1 MPKIG
6 REKER
11 LMTIKNVEVLEN
23 NFLIIFKKYYGNVKL
38 RYNTLNKLLYRLF
51 LMLNLKNPNL
61 YNNRELSWL
70 QFNTRVLKQAQD
82 ESLPLLERLKFLA
95 IYGTNLDEFYMIRV
109 AGLKKLFAAGIIVS
123 GADKLTP
130 LQQLREIRSYLHQ
143 EQQVVEHCRTS
154 ILKKLE
160 DEGVSVKSYDE
171 VSTQDKHK
179 LNQFFNENIYPV
191 IIPIAIDATHPFPHL
206 NNLSFGLI
214 VKLQDLD
221 DESVERFG
229 LIRVPRVLERFV
241 ELENGT
247 YIPIESLVA
256 QHVEDLFPGFTLLKY
271 AAFRVTRNA
280 DIAIEEE
287 EADDFMEI
295 LEEGLKLRRKGEM
308 VRLEVGSNADD
319 EIINF
324 FNRHTNVYKDD
335 IYKFHTYLNLSSLW
349 QIVAN
354 KNFAHL
360 LAAPFKPKILPPFDS
375 NESIFTTLEK
385 QDVLMYHPYE
395 SFDPVVKFIQVAS
408 KDPDVV
414 SIKMTL
420 YRSGTNSP
428 IVQALMN
435 ASESGKQV
443 TVMVELKARFDEE
456 NNLIWAKA
464 LEKSGAHVIYGIKGF
479 KVHAKA
485 TLVTRR
491 KNGKL
496 KQYAHLGTGNYN
508 PSTAKIYTDMS
519 YMTSK
524 DEITNDLTRFFH
536 FLTGFSK
543 KGKLNELYMAPSQ
556 IKPKILS
563 LIHNE
568 TRQGE
573 NGQIIA
579 KINSLVDED
588 VIRALYKASQA
599 GVKIDLIVRGIC
611 CLKPGI
617 EGVSENIR
625 VISILGKYLEH
636 PRTFYFKND
645 ASAVYISSA
654 DWMPRNLVRRIEL
667 LTAIKDETA
676 KNKIL
681 QILQLQCADN
691 ALSHELQSD
700 GSYIKVKN
708 EEENIVHN
716 HRHMEEYVNTIVKA
730 SKKESTSYTANLAT
744 SIFTDIKE

>member
-1 MPKIG
+1 
-6 REKER
+6 
-11 LMTIKNVEVLEN
+11 
-23 NFLIIFKKYYGNVKL
+23 
-38 RYNTLNKLLYRLF
+38 
-51 LMLNLKNPNL
+51 MLNLKNPNL

-109 AGLKKLFAAGIIVS
+109 AGLKKLFSAGIIVS

-130 LQQLREIRSYLHQ
+130 LQQLKEIRSYLHQ
-143 EQQVVEHCRTS
+143 EQQVIEHCRS
-154 ILKKLE
+154 EILKKLE
-160 DEGVSVKSYDE
+160 LEGIFVKTYDQATHNE
-171 VSTQDKHK
+171 QIK
-179 LNQFFNENIYPV
+179 LKKFFNENIYPV

-206 NNLSFGLI
+206 NNLSFGII
-214 VKLQDLD
+214 VKLQDSD

-229 LIRVPRVLERFV
+229 LIRVPRVLDRFI
-241 ELENGT
+241 ELGNGVYVT
-247 YIPIESLVA
+247 IETVVA
-256 QHVEDLFPGFTLLKY
+256 KHVEDLFPGFRLLKF
-271 AAFRVTRNA
+271 ASFRVTRNA
-280 DIAIEEE
+280 DLEIEEE

-308 VRLEVGSNADD
+308 VRLEIGSRSDE

-335 IYKFHTYLNLSSLW
+335 IYKFHSFLNLSSLW
-349 QIVAN
+349 QIVGN
-354 KNFAHL
+354 RDFAHL
-360 LAAPFKPKILPPFDS
+360 LSAPFKPKNLPPLDN
-375 NESIFTTLEK
+375 NEDIFNTLEK
-385 QDVLMYHPYE
+385 QDILMYHPYE
-395 SFDPVVKFIQVAS
+395 SFDPVVKFIQSAS

-428 IVQALMN
+428 IVQALMS

-508 PSTAKIYTDMS
+508 PATAKIYTDMS

-579 KINSLVDED
+579 KVNSLVDDD

-599 GVKIDLIVRGIC
+599 GVKIQLIVRGIC

-617 EGVSENIR
+617 KGVSENIR

-645 ASAVYISSA
+645 AAGLYISSA

-667 LTAIKDETA
+667 LTAIKDEA
-676 KNKIL
+676 AQEKIL
-681 QILQLQCADN
+681 QVLRLQCCDN
-691 ALSHELQSD
+691 QLAHELQSD
-700 GSYIKVKN
+700 GSYIKIKN
-708 EEENIVHN
+708 SNSKTINN
-716 HRHMEEYVNTIVKA
+716 HKLLEDYVNRISKA
-730 SKKESTSYTANLAT
+730 AKKESTNHIANLIS
-744 SIFTDIKE
+744 SIFIDCKE

>member
-1 MPKIG
+1 
-6 REKER
+6 
-11 LMTIKNVEVLEN
+11 
-23 NFLIIFKKYYGNVKL
+23 
-38 RYNTLNKLLYRLF
+38 
-51 LMLNLKNPNL
+51 MLNLKNPDL

-109 AGLKKLFAAGIIVS
+109 AGLKKVFAAGIIVS

-130 LQQLREIRSYLHQ
+130 LQQLREIREYLHQ
-143 EQQVVEHCRTS
+143 EQQVLQHCMNG

-160 DEGVSVKSYDE
+160 PEGIKIKSYDDVNQNE
-171 VSTQDKHK
+171 KNQ
-179 LNQFFNENIYPV
+179 LNRYFKENIYPV
-191 IIPIAIDATHPFPHL
+191 IIPIAVDTTHPFPHL

-214 VKLQDLD
+214 VKLYDCD
-221 DESVERFG
+221 DNSIERFG
-229 LIRVPRVLERFV
+229 IIRVPRVLSRFIQ
-241 ELENGT
+241 LDNAT

-256 QHVEDLFPGFTLLKY
+256 QHVDELFPGYSLIKY
-271 AAFRVTRNA
+271 ASFRVTRNA
-280 DIAIEEE
+280 DMEIEDE

-308 VRLEVGSNADD
+308 VRLEIGSDSD
-319 EIINF
+319 EEIINF
-324 FNRHTNVYKDD
+324 FNRHTNVDNED
-335 IYKFHTYLNLSSLW
+335 IYKSHTFLNLSSLW
-349 QIVAN
+349 QIVGN
-354 KNFAHL
+354 KDFAHL
-360 LAAPFKPKILPPFDS
+360 LPAPFKPKTLPPLEGS
-375 NESIFTTLEK
+375 ENIFATLEK
-385 QDVLMYHPYE
+385 EDVLLYHPYE
-395 SFDPVVKFIQVAS
+395 SFEPVVKFIQTAS
-408 KDPDVV
+408 KDPNVV

-491 KNGKL
+491 TNGKL

-508 PSTAKIYTDMS
+508 PATSKIYTDMS

-563 LIHNE
+563 LIQNE
-568 TRQGE
+568 ARKGKD
-573 NGQIIA
+573 GQIIA
-579 KINSLVDED
+579 KVNSLVDED

-599 GVKIDLIVRGIC
+599 GAKIDLIVRGIC

-617 EGVSENIR
+617 KDVSENIR
-625 VISILGKYLEH
+625 VISVLGKYLEH

-645 ASAVYISSA
+645 ASQVYISSA

-667 LTAIKDETA
+667 LTAIKDEA
-676 KNKIL
+676 SRNKII
-681 QILQLQCADN
+681 QILKLQCSDN
-691 ALSHELQSD
+691 VLSHELQSD
-700 GSYIKVKN
+700 GSYVKIKR
-708 EEENIVHN
+708 ENTKSINN
-716 HRHMEEYVNTIVKA
+716 HKLLEDFVNRVSKA
-730 SKKESTSYTANLAT
+730 TKKDTATTVQQLAARLFIES
-744 SIFTDIKE
+744 

>member
-1 MPKIG
+1 
-6 REKER
+6 
-11 LMTIKNVEVLEN
+11 
-23 NFLIIFKKYYGNVKL
+23 
-38 RYNTLNKLLYRLF
+38 
-51 LMLNLKNPNL
+51 MLNLKNPNL

-109 AGLKKLFAAGIIVS
+109 AGLKKLFSAGIIVS

-130 LQQLREIRSYLHQ
+130 LQQLREIRTYLHQ
-143 EQQVVEHCRTS
+143 EQQVVEHCRIS
-154 ILKKLE
+154 IIKKLE
-160 DEGVSVKSYDE
+160 DEGMHVKRYSE
-171 VSTQDKHK
+171 VTTQEQSK
-179 LNQFFNENIYPV
+179 LNKFFDENIYPV

-214 VKLQDLD
+214 VKLQDCD
-221 DESVERFG
+221 DTTVERFG
-229 LIRVPRVLERFV
+229 LIRVPRVLSRFI
-241 ELENGT
+241 ELGDGT

-256 QHVEDLFPGFTLLKY
+256 QRVEELFPGFTLLKY
-271 AAFRVTRNA
+271 ASFRVTRNA
-280 DIAIEEE
+280 DLAIEEE

-324 FNRHTNVYKDD
+324 FNKHTNVFKDD
-335 IYKFHTYLNLSSLW
+335 IYKFSTSLNLSSLW
-349 QIVAN
+349 QIVGN

-360 LAAPFKPKILPPFDS
+360 LSAPFKPKNLPPFDT
-375 NESIFTTLEK
+375 NENIFTTLEK

-395 SFDPVVKFIQVAS
+395 SFEPVVKFIQTAS

-443 TVMVELKARFDEE
+443 TVMVELQARFDEE

-464 LEKSGAHVIYGIKGF
+464 LEKAGAHVIYGIKGF

-485 TLVTRR
+485 ALVTRR

-508 PSTAKIYTDMS
+508 PATAKIYTDMS

-524 DEITNDLTRFFH
+524 DDITNDLTRFFH

-543 KGKLNELYMAPSQ
+543 KGKLNELYMAPAQ

-573 NGQIIA
+573 NGEIIA
-579 KINSLVDED
+579 KVNSLVDED

-599 GVKIDLIVRGIC
+599 VVKIQLIVRGIC

-645 ASAVYISSA
+645 AASLYISSA

-667 LTAIKDETA
+667 LTAIKDPVAQE
-676 KNKIL
+676 KIL
-681 QILQLQCADN
+681 QILKLQCCDN
-691 ALSHELQSD
+691 QLAHELQSD
-700 GSYIKVKN
+700 GSYVKIKTNTKSIN
-708 EEENIVHN
+708 N
-716 HRHMEEYVNTIVKA
+716 HKLLEDYVNRIVKA
-730 SKKESTSYTANLAT
+730 TKKESASFIANLAS
-744 SIFTDIKE
+744 SIFIDCKE

>member
-1 MPKIG
+1 
-6 REKER
+6 
-11 LMTIKNVEVLEN
+11 MTI
-23 NFLIIFKKYYGNVKL
+23 
-38 RYNTLNKLLYRLF
+38 
-51 LMLNLKNPNL
+51 NLKNPNL

-70 QFNTRVLKQAQD
+70 QFNTRVLKQVQD

-130 LQQLREIRSYLHQ
+130 LQQLHEIRSYLHQ
-143 EQQVVEHCRTS
+143 EQQVLEHCMS
-154 ILKKLE
+154 GILKKLE
-160 DEGVSVKSYDE
+160 EEGLSIKSYSE
-171 VSTQDKHK
+171 VNQNEKNQ
-179 LNQFFNENIYPV
+179 LNRFFYENIYPV

-214 VKLQDLD
+214 VKLKDSENED
-221 DESVERFG
+221 IERFG
-229 LIRVPRVLERFV
+229 LIRVPRPLSRFV
-241 ELENGT
+241 ELGNGT
-247 YIPIESLVA
+247 YVPIESVVS
-256 QHVEDLFPGFTLLKY
+256 QHVEDLFPGYTLSKY
-271 AAFRVTRNA
+271 SSFRVTRNA
-280 DIAIEEE
+280 DLSIEEE

-308 VRLEVGSNADD
+308 VRLEIGKNSDE

-335 IYKFHTYLNLSSLW
+335 IYKFHTFLNLSSLW

-354 KNFAHL
+354 KDFAHL
-360 LAAPFKPKILPPFDS
+360 LLPPFKPKTLPPLNN
-375 NESIFTTLEK
+375 NENIFSTLEK
-385 QDVLMYHPYE
+385 QDVLLYHPYE
-395 SFDPVVKFIQVAS
+395 SFDPVVKLIQSAS

-435 ASESGKQV
+435 ASESNKQV

-464 LEKSGAHVIYGIKGF
+464 LEKAGAHVIYGIKGF

-485 TLVTRR
+485 ALITRK

-508 PSTAKIYTDMS
+508 PATSKIYTDMS
-519 YMTSK
+519 YLTSK

-536 FLTGFSK
+536 FLTGFSN

-556 IKPKILS
+556 IKPKLLS

-568 TRQGE
+568 TRQGKD
-573 NGQIIA
+573 GQIIA
-579 KINSLVDED
+579 KVNSLVDED

-617 EGVSENIR
+617 EGVSENIK

-645 ASAVYISSA
+645 NPGVYISSA

-667 LTAIKDETA
+667 LTAIKDESS
-676 KNKIL
+676 KEKII
-681 QILQLQCADN
+681 QILKLQCSDN
-691 ALSHELQSD
+691 ALAHELQSD
-700 GSYIKVKN
+700 GSYIKIKK
-708 EEENIVHN
+708 EEKAINN
-716 HRHMEEYVNTIVKA
+716 HKLLEDYVNRISKA
-730 SKKESTSYTANLAT
+730 TKKETTSKIQQLA
-744 SIFTDIKE
+744 SRLFIES